1 MANRITEEQIQEIN
15 EIYHATRNK
24 SLTAR
29 TVGVSVASVNKYIK
43 DDYIPIAERMIYT
56 FDKEVKGID
65 NQILRF
71 CSEGAVLDLF
81 NLTEEEEA
89 DMIELQKEI
98 M

>member
-1 MANRITEEQIQEIN
+1 MARITEEQIQEIN
-15 EIYHATRNK
+15 EIYHATHNK

-43 DDYIPIAERMIYT
+43 EDYIPIAERMTYT

-65 NQILRF
+65 SQKLQF
-71 CSEGAVLDLF
+71 YSEKAILDLF
-81 NLTEEEEA
+81 NITEEERA

>member
-1 MANRITEEQIQEIN
+1 MARITEEQIQEIN
-15 EIYHATRNK
+15 EIYHATHNK

-43 DDYIPIAERMIYT
+43 ENYIPIAERMTYT

-65 NQILRF
+65 RQILLQF
-71 CSEGAVLDLF
+71 SSEGAILDLF
-81 NLTEEEEA
+81 NITEEERA

>member
-1 MANRITEEQIQEIN
+1 MARITEEQIQEIN
-15 EIYHATRNK
+15 EIYYATHNK

-43 DDYIPIAERMIYT
+43 ENYIPIAERMTYT

-65 NQILRF
+65 SQKLRF
-71 CSEGAVLDLF
+71 CSEAAILDLF
-81 NLTEEEEA
+81 NITEEERA
-89 DMIELQKEI
+89 DMLELQKEI